1 LRGVVVAGRESQQP
15 RTVLEYLLRQ
25 QDRTYE
31 EVAQEFAKVA
41 RRLDERGVAIST
53 RHLRRLASGERAG
66 TNPAT
71 RRVLQAMFG
80 RPAQELLQ
88 PYDATADAVA
98 SSMVTATSTE
108 PTAVQSD
115 VEMLTAAAERSREF
129 AMTSHLPVSPEAI
142 DELEDEAR
150 ELAQIYLATPLPNI
164 LGRLVNLQDSVFA
177 QLDMRQKP
185 TNARQLYFLATIV
198 GGMLG
203 YAADDIGKPHLA
215 LTHTRT
221 AFMWAE
227 YADDNGL
234 RAWIRGLQS
243 LICFWAN
250 RPREAIRY
258 AQAGG
263 EFAATARSTSAPWLF
278 ACRARAH
285 AALGDA
291 TQAKLLIEEADRARE
306 RVAENDL
313 DDFGGLCSFLPAR
326 QTYYAARAL
335 ASLPEEASR
344 AERYSLQ
351 AVEAYADPSQPGW
364 DFSCLA
370 DSRLSLALAR
380 AGRGEF
386 DGVIEPLRPV
396 LDLPPEQRISEFNN
410 TMNLLH
416 RAMNGQGTPRQAR
429 EIQEEIE
436 VFTRVSLSSFPV

>member
-1 LRGVVVAGRESQQP
+1 MAGRDSHQP
-15 RTVLEYLLRQ
+15 RTVLEFLLRQ
-25 QDRTYE
+25 QDQTYD

-41 RRLDERGVAIST
+41 RRLDEHGVAIST

-88 PYDATADAVA
+88 PYDATASLTVRVTLTVPSDAK
-98 SSMVTATSTE
+98 
-108 PTAVQSD
+108 SD
-115 VEMLTAAAERSREF
+115 VEMLAAAAERSREF
-129 AMTSHLPVSPEAI
+129 AMTSHQPVSPEAI

-164 LGRLVNLQDSVFA
+164 LGRLVNLQDSVLS
-177 QLDMRQKP
+177 QLELRQKP
-185 TNARQLYFLATIV
+185 ANARQLYFLATIA
-198 GGMLG
+198 GGLLG

-250 RPREAIRY
+250 RPHEAIRY

-263 EFAATARSTSAPWLF
+263 EFAAVARSTSAPWLF

-291 TQAKLLIEEADRARE
+291 AQAKSLVEQADRARE
-306 RVAENDL
+306 RVTENDL

-335 ASLPEEASR
+335 ASLPQEAIL
-344 AERYSLQ
+344 AERYALE
-351 AVEAYADPSQPGW
+351 AVDAYADPDRPGW

-386 DGVIEPLRPV
+386 DGMIEPLRPV
-396 LDLPPEQRISEFNN
+396 LDLPPEQRISELNN

-416 RAMNGQGTPRQAR
+416 KAMNGQGAPRRSR
-429 EIQEEIE
+429 EMQEEIE

>member
-1 LRGVVVAGRESQQP
+1 VLKGVAVAGRESHQP
-15 RTVLEYLLRQ
+15 RTVLEFLLRQ

-31 EVAQEFAKVA
+31 EVAEEFVKVA

-88 PYDATADAVA
+88 PYDTTASLTVTVT
-98 SSMVTATSTE
+98 SSVPSD
-108 PTAVQSD
+108 VQSD

-142 DELEDEAR
+142 GALEDEAR
-150 ELAQIYLATPLPNI
+150 ELAQIYLVTPLPNI
-164 LGRLVNLQDSVFA
+164 LGRLVSLQDSVLS
-177 QLDMRQKP
+177 QLDLRQKP
-185 TNARQLYFLATIV
+185 ANARQLYFLATIV
-198 GGMLG
+198 GGLLG
-203 YAADDIGKPHLA
+203 YAAHDIGKPHLA

-227 YADDNGL
+227 YAGDNGL

-243 LICFWAN
+243 LICLWAN
-250 RPREAIRY
+250 RPHDAIRY
-258 AQAGG
+258 AQAGS
-263 EFAATARSTSAPWLF
+263 EFAATARSTSTPWIF

-285 AALGDA
+285 AALGDGA
-291 TQAKLLIEEADRARE
+291 QAKSLIEQADRARE
-306 RVAENDL
+306 QVTENDL

-326 QTYYAARAL
+326 QTYCAARAL
-335 ASLPEEASR
+335 ASLPEEATL
-344 AERYSLQ
+344 AERYALQ
-351 AVEAYADPSQPGW
+351 AVDAYADPSRPGW

-380 AGRGEF
+380 AGRGQF
-386 DGVIEPLRPV
+386 DGIVEPLRPV
-396 LDLPPEQRISEFNN
+396 LDLPPEQRISELTN

-416 RAMNGQGTPRQAR
+416 RAMNGQGAPRQAR